1 MHNETAPLPS
11 IANDLATLA
20 SRTRKAA
27 RLLSRAAEE
36 SDEGRNDAREDF
48 IRKAREA
55 LRAILADENFAPT
68 PEPRD
73 PRVALA
79 VELARAGRSDEEI
92 EAALNEYDAAEVS
105 Q

>member
-36 SDEGRNDAREDF
+36 SDEGRNDAREDLTR
-48 IRKAREA
+48 IARME
-55 LRAILADENFAPT
+55 LVAILADDAFTLAP
-68 PEPRD
+68 
-73 PRVALA
+73 
-79 VELARAGRSDEEI
+79 
-92 EAALNEYDAAEVS
+92 EVS